1 MTREILLCQEKQYE
15 ELIGILKIETE
26 KQEAFDAS

>member
-1 MTREILLCQEKQYE
+1 MTRGILLCREKQCE
-15 ELIGILKIETE
+15 EVIGILKKETE